1 MKWPIYPL
9 SVLQQNTSMEEPKS
23 LGLINWERLC
33 FSFPH
38 LAEKIFGKS
47 NNQNL
52 VKIKEVCKAWND
64 FVKKSK
70 FYNCRII
77 KSYTNCSDE
86 LMKDMAK
93 NTKDAMEIASNLD
106 MIFKR
111 FSKGTRQSS
120 NYLKNWDDTPLHAA
134 ADNGDLKSYHL
145 IMENVTDKNPSNHHY
160 KYPMKEGMS
169 RKTTPLHLA
178 ARNGDFNLFK
188 LIFNNVDD
196 KNPRDTFRNTPF
208 HLAAENG
215 HLSICQLII
224 ARLEDKNPSG
234 GDCNGF
240 GFGWTPLHIAAK
252 NGHLDVCKLITEAL
266 RKAEKNVNPIFLPLR
281 LTPLDLAI
289 QYEHI
294 HVQEHLQNLQ
304 QALQPD
310 LGAK

>member
-1 MKWPIYPL
+1 M
-9 SVLQQNTSMEEPKS
+9 N
-23 LGLINWERLC
+23 
-33 FSFPH
+33 
-38 LAEKIFGKS
+38 
-47 NNQNL
+47 
-52 VKIKEVCKAWND
+52 
-64 FVKKSK
+64 
-70 FYNCRII
+70 
-77 KSYTNCSDE
+77 
-86 LMKDMAK
+86 
-93 NTKDAMEIASNLD
+93 
-106 MIFKR
+106 
-111 FSKGTRQSS
+111 
-120 NYLKNWDDTPLHAA
+120 
-134 ADNGDLKSYHL
+134 
-145 IMENVTDKNPSNHHY
+145 
-160 KYPMKEGMS
+160 EGMS

-188 LIFNNVDD
+188 LIFNNVDE

-240 GFGWTPLHIAAK
+240 GFGWTPLHIAAA

-266 RKAEKNVNPIFLPLR
+266 GKAEQNVNPIFLPLR

-310 LGAK
+310 LQGK